1 MALSDA
7 DLVARV
13 LAGDD
18 RHAFAELV
26 RRHQSTVRGLLRRL
40 TCGDAAWADD
50 LAQDTFVRSY
60 RGLAGFRGGA
70 RLSTW
75 MYRIAYHCYLDDLQR
90 RRRAEVKVDGTVHKD
105 MGFARRAALQHDV
118 ERAMGVLDERER
130 AVIAL
135 AYGQDLS
142 QQDLADLLDMPLG
155 TVKTV
160 QARAKDKLRVRL
172 QVWADGG
179 TA

>member
-1 MALSDA
+1 VALSDA

-40 TCGDAAWADD
+40 TCGDEAWADD
-50 LAQDTFVRSY
+50 LAQDTFLRAF

-75 MYRIAYHCYLDDLQR
+75 LYRIAYHRYLDERAR
-90 RRRAEVKVDGTVHKD
+90 RGRESREADGDVRADS
-105 MGFARRAALQHDV
+105 GFGRRAALQHDV
-118 ERAMGVLDERER
+118 ERAMAVLDDRER

-142 QQDLADLLDMPLG
+142 QQDLAELLELPLG

-160 QARAKDKLRVRL
+160 QARAKDKLRVQL
-172 QVWADGG
+172 QSWAEGG
-179 TA
+179 AT